1 MNPFVSRWPIEDRED
16 WIGRTDI
23 FDTLESN
30 ILQRVNTCVYGV
42 QGVGKTSFLK
52 CFFSFPYCKEMA
64 VKHKILMYEAD
75 ISTHKSSEDIRNYL
89 ADRLSYS
96 VRQLLEGTDNL
107 PSIMNDLNKE
117 KDNLARFQNMIQT
130 LHQYGYFIVLVMDHF
145 ELFTSSPTITMD
157 HHEALRSLIE
167 GGQLLCVAATNCDL
181 TKDSL
186 PRNVRGSYLLQKFTL
201 AGSILL
207 TGLTEEGSVA
217 FIQKKQRDSKIQLS
231 EKVIKSLYR
240 MSGGIPWLLVAAA
253 EQAYNNVDKA
263 GNILDGQ
270 LVTTEAYNACIP
282 IIKSWCKYLTPAQV
296 EVLQLLADS
305 ITDPKESAVM
315 DFTGAGDDLRKA
327 VNTLK
332 KRGILKQAEYTDE
345 YGNHRKGP
353 DYEVCFNSRMLQRFC
368 MEGEAKKAAEDNPL
382 SAGSTEP
389 APAQTVYI
397 GNYYG
402 AGARDERTN
411 ITAEH
416 VAIIQGFTPSQW
428 IGLLNGP
435 GDTREMFSERL
446 AEHIKKCLSN
456 VTPPSLTQS
465 AGVGEEEF
473 AYQYDVEF
481 DKFGQQVVQDVEVDE
496 EQELIDVTPSELQTL
511 DDRFH
516 EARRR
521 YKNREALTDD
531 LLEKLN
537 ERCQFYL
544 KLALVVEDALDYL
557 RTFPIDDLSPQ
568 LVLYCK
574 ALEQA
579 LRDGFFGLFKND
591 DELSSYDTVRHC
603 TDASSKNAF
612 RNKNIK
618 DTYIG
623 NYAYLIGE
631 KADRLGQLCEEYNIR
646 LEKEQTPTSW
656 GDWWYAVHDDI
667 HKARTIR
674 NGLHPAEA
682 LTGKDN
688 IDTLCKLLLG
698 DDSHSGILEC
708 TTIGRDLFKMEYSL
722 QIPIDVSQ
730 RAIGTICDIR
740 CTLRKKNGGIKGI
753 TCEDGYPV
761 NVSPKKV
768 QQYLAGH
775 SETVFQPVGRDF
787 KVRILEYKFQDGQ
800 AFFGAEILEMLPA
813 GEQAA
818 RYTMV

>member
-42 QGVGKTSFLK
+42 EGVGKTSFLK
-52 CFFSFPYCKEMA
+52 CFFTFAYCKEMA

-75 ISTHKSSEDIRNYL
+75 ISTHKSSDDIRNYL
-89 ADRLSYS
+89 ADRLIYS
-96 VRQLLEGTDNL
+96 VRQLLDGTDSL

-117 KDNLARFQNMIQT
+117 KDNSARFQNMIQT
-130 LHQYGYFIVLVMDHF
+130 LHKYGYFIVLVMDHF

-157 HHEALRSLIE
+157 HHEALRGLIE

-186 PRNVRGSYLLQKFTL
+186 PRDVRGSYLLQKFTD
-201 AGSILL
+201 SILL

-231 EKVIKSLYR
+231 EKVIKGLYR
-240 MSGGIPWLLVAAA
+240 MSGGIPWLLAAAA
-253 EQAYNNVDKA
+253 EQAYNNVDEA
-263 GNILDGQ
+263 GDILDDQ
-270 LVTTEAYNACIP
+270 RAVKATY
-282 IIKSWCKYLTPAQV
+282 KSCFPLLENWCKYLTPAQV

-305 ITDPKESAVM
+305 IADPKKPAVR
-315 DFTGAGDDLRKA
+315 DFTGINSSTLTDAIQ
-327 VNTLK
+327 TLK
-332 KRGILKQAEYTDE
+332 DRGMLKQTEYID
-345 YGNHRKGP
+345 GDGKILLGP
-353 DYEVCFNSRMLQRFC
+353 DYEVSFNSQLFQIFC
-368 MEGEAKKAAEDNPL
+368 KAGHMKKAAENNPL
-382 SAGSTEP
+382 SAGSKES

-397 GNYYG
+397 ENYYG

-416 VAIIQGFTPSQW
+416 VAIVQGITPSQW
-428 IGLLNGP
+428 IGFLSGP
-435 GDTREMFSERL
+435 GDSRELFSERL
-446 AEHIKKCLSN
+446 SEHIRQHLPN
-456 VTPPSLTQS
+456 VALPSLAQS
-465 AGVGEEEF
+465 DGVGEEEF

-481 DKFGQQVVQDVEVDE
+481 DKVGRQVVQDVEVDE

-511 DDRFH
+511 DDRFQ
-516 EARRR
+516 EARCR

-656 GDWWYAVHDDI
+656 GDWWYALHDDI
-667 HKARTIR
+667 HQARTIR

-740 CTLRKKNGGIKGI
+740 CTLSKKNGGIKGI
-753 TCEDGYPV
+753 TCENGYPV